1 MQSTGPSAP
10 PPPSPTKCRR
20 DSQFQLL
27 LPPELSVVLF
37 TRIGW
42 SSEQYAEWSKRRAG
56 EGRYLVVPT
65 SWRGEPCLRICIVH
79 PLTELGE
86 IVGILDDLVSYQPA

>member
-1 MQSTGPSAP
+1 MS
-10 PPPSPTKCRR
+10 R
-20 DSQFQLL
+20 
-27 LPPELSVVLF
+27 SVC
-37 TRIGW
+37 TRSWALRLRYITCW
-42 SSEQYAEWSKRRAG
+42 ISEQYAEWSKRRAG

-86 IVGILDDLVSYQPA
+86 IVGILDDLATYQTA